1 MLARLFFFLLLG
13 AASFGHAAVQ
23 TTGQVA
29 NVKATALV
37 DRAIEDEDGD
47 FPGWIREIVLDPGG
61 SVDLVVVELTAPSR
75 RTIAVPWSYLS
86 IRRDGPVF
94 WRATDEELRRAKT
107 YPSSDI
113 EAAPGSDEG
122 MVAYAPTE
130 DDVDRFDPAKATTYR
145 GVVVG
150 TMTGAF
156 RGDAEDVLAVIELG
170 EGQTIR
176 ARLGPELYLTQIG
189 MGLGPG
195 QSVVLEG
202 FTLEGDDDQPLVVVS
217 EITVQDRSYVLRNL
231 DGTPLWTRRI
241 R

>member
-1 MLARLFFFLLLG
+1 MKSPIFFCLLLSAPG
-13 AASFGHAAVQ
+13 FVHAAVQ
-23 TTGQVA
+23 TTGS

-47 FPGWIREIVLDPGG
+47 FPGWIREIVLDSGG

-86 IRRDGPVF
+86 IRRDGPVL

-107 YPSSDI
+107 YPSGEFATTLES
-113 EAAPGSDEG
+113 EGG

-130 DDVDRFDPAKATTYR
+130 DHVDHFDPAKATTYR

-150 TMTGAF
+150 TMTRSF
-156 RGDAEDVLAVIELG
+156 RGDPEEVLAVIELG
-170 EGQTIR
+170 DGQTIR

-189 MGLGPG
+189 MGLAPG

-202 FTLEGDDDQPLVVVS
+202 FALEGDDDQPLVVVS
-217 EITVQDRSYVLRNL
+217 EIRVQDRNYVLRNL
-231 DGTPLWTRRI
+231 DGTPLWTRNR
-241 R
+241 